1 MANAFVYIL
10 FIVAVFFRV
19 LILWWGALRLQPQ
32 HEQTWAVREPRLRHF
47 HRRRVNAYLAVL
59 AVALLGFVLLMTQ
72 STQAQL
78 QAQSEW
84 LGLLIIL
91 PAYALCALIEIHG
104 YYTTHL
110 LVFKNYTDF
119 YWDWDYYARDDST
132 ITQIM
137 MAVYSLMVV
146 TILLVSLGRA
156 WMLWQ

>member
-59 AVALLGFVLLMTQ
+59 AMALLGFVLLMTQ

-78 QAQSEW
+78 QARQRQGSGPAGIPYRYVRSGTGIW
-84 LGLLIIL
+84 PVLAGKYLYRRPVLL
-91 PAYALCALIEIHG
+91 H
-104 YYTTHL
+104 H
-110 LVFKNYTDF
+110 
-119 YWDWDYYARDDST
+119 
-132 ITQIM
+132 
-137 MAVYSLMVV
+137 
-146 TILLVSLGRA
+146 
-156 WMLWQ
+156 